1 MKKIHRILEFTNLE
15 NSNFEKGFLCTS
27 DTFFFIGDKF
37 NSDKNIILKREN
49 LKKGQNKI
57 KLLSQKRKLYVCK
70 F

>member
-1 MKKIHRILEFTNLE
+1 MKEIHRILEFTNLE

-49 LKKGQNKI
+49 LKKRI
-57 KLLSQKRKLYVCK
+57 D
-70 F
+70 